1 MEKFITKKYQD
12 EAIASL
18 KELVSHASVTSE
30 NAAPGAPFGKDI
42 SDALHAVLKIAEDM
56 GFETYV
62 DPEGYYAYA
71 DYGEGDKIFGIL
83 GHMDV
88 VPAGDLSDWQHEPFN
103 ADIKDDVIYGRGVQ
117 DDKGPMITAMYAIK
131 ALIDNGVQFK
141 NKVRFIFGTD
151 EEVLWRCIHRY
162 MEKEQAIDWGISPD
176 GEFPVTYAEFGLT
189 DGYLVAKG
197 TNEFALTMDNA
208 FNAVPGKAIY
218 NSNKV
223 AEVKQALDE
232 LGFEYTTNGD
242 EISVLGKAMHAKDA
256 AVGVNAVSRLG
267 MALAK
272 VFPDVKALEFFNAF
286 NNDGSGESLI
296 GNVSDETGHLA
307 MTISSLKVSPEEI
320 KIQID
325 MRIPA
330 TLDNE
335 VALEKVQNAVSE
347 YGFEYVA
354 YDELKSSFVAKDS
367 ELVTTLMDVYQEFTG
382 DHTSQ
387 AEVSAGASYAR
398 TMPNT
403 VAYGAIFPNAE
414 VTFHQVDE
422 HWQLSEMFKA
432 MELYAQAF
440 YRLLKA

>member
-1 MEKFITKKYQD
+1 MQKFISKKYED
-12 EAIASL
+12 ESVESL
-18 KELVSHASVTSE
+18 KQLVSYASVTSE
-30 NAAPGAPFGKDI
+30 NAAPGAPFGKNI

-83 GHMDV
+83 GHIDV
-88 VPAGDLSDWQHEPFN
+88 VPAGDLSDWEHSPFN
-103 ADIKDDVIYGRGVQ
+103 AEVKDGVIYGRGVQ
-117 DDKGPMITAMYAIK
+117 DDKGPMLAAMYAIK
-131 ALIDNGVQFK
+131 ALIDQGIKFK
-141 NKVRFIFGTD
+141 NKIRFIFGTD
-151 EEVLWRCIHRY
+151 EEVLWRCINRY
-162 MEKEQAIDWGISPD
+162 LEKEQLVDWGISPD
-176 GEFPVTYAEFGLT
+176 GEFPLTYAEFGLT

-197 TNEFALTMDNA
+197 ADDFELTMDNA
-208 FNAVPGKAIY
+208 FNAVPGKAVY
-218 NSNKV
+218 NSEKI

-232 LGFEYTTNGD
+232 LGFEYEDNGD
-242 EISVLGKAMHAKDA
+242 EISVIGKAVHAKDA

-272 VFPDVKALEFFNAF
+272 VFPNVKALDFFNAF
-286 NNDGSGESLI
+286 NNDGTGISLI
-296 GNVSDETGHLA
+296 GEVSDETGKLA
-307 MTISSLKVSPEEI
+307 MTVSSLVVNSSEI

-330 TLDNE
+330 TLENS
-335 VALEKVQNAVSE
+335 AIIEKLKDAVSKF
-347 YGFEYVA
+347 GLEYVA

-367 ELVTTLMDVYQEFTG
+367 ELVTTLMDVYKEFTG
-382 DHTSQ
+382 DEVSE

-422 HWQLSEMFKA
+422 HWELSEMFKA